1 MLIEKQ
7 LLIPLV
13 KCFSL
18 VILALK
24 NTGCLSFSPHAQPSI
39 ITCHSVLVSRRN
51 IWENYQLL
59 HFQPSI
65 NGCKTQNT
73 IRLNPRAPLGASK
86 NTSQGETW
94 DWNGFQVFSPGF
106 LPVGEKKEIG
116 QRIVWTR
123 PLELTEDDGTGGG
136 HECLRVVLSLQC
148 FQGLFLQY
156 FACNVA
162 L

>member
-13 KCFSL
+13 KCFSS

-106 LPVGEKKEIG
+106 LPVGEKKKSDSESFEQDHWNWLKTMG
-116 QRIVWTR
+116 LVVVTNVW
-123 PLELTEDDGTGGG
+123 D
-136 HECLRVVLSLQC
+136 
-148 FQGLFLQY
+148 LFSR
-156 FACNVA
+156 CNVFKVCSCNISLA
-162 L
+162 M